1 MKFYCTLTRTK
12 REFTPVTPGAAGIYV
27 CGPTAYNFAH
37 IGNARP
43 YVVFDVLRRWMEYN
57 GYDINFVQNFTDID
71 DKIIARANEQGVDFL
86 DIANKYIREF
96 LTDMERLNVKPATH
110 YPRVSQ
116 EIPGI
121 IALVEHLIETGFAYE
136 VDGTVYFRAP
146 KANNYGKLSKKNI
159 DDLEAGARVEIN
171 SAKEHSSDFVLWKAA
186 KPGEPSWSSPWGEGR
201 PGWHIEC
208 SVMARKYIGDTIDIH
223 AGGEDLMFPHHENE
237 IAQSEAE
244 SDQPF
249 VNYWLHNGML
259 LFENQ
264 KMSKS
269 GGNSFFIRDI
279 AQNFPYPV
287 LRFFILCVHYRSPLN
302 YSEEL
307 LAAAQNGLERIKN
320 CKRAVLEKLAAPD
333 TKYDDNQK
341 NTEVSRFREEFTAA
355 LNDDLNT
362 ANAITAIFDLVK
374 FANKNMADAGRH
386 LLQSISDEIDFMCDI
401 LGIVLD
407 FNNISP
413 EIDPTEI
420 ESLIEQ
426 RNNAKTAKDFALA
439 DEIRAKLTDIGITIK
454 DTREGTTWHYGN

>member
-12 REFTPVTPGAAGIYV
+12 REFEPVVPGVAGIYV
-27 CGPTAYNFAH
+27 CGPTVYNFAH

-43 YVVFDVLRRWMEYN
+43 GVVFDVLRRWLEYN
-57 GYDINFVQNFTDID
+57 GYDVNFVQNFTDID
-71 DKIIARANEQGVDFL
+71 DKIINSANEQGVDFM
-86 DIANKYIREF
+86 DIANKYIQEF
-96 LTDMERLNVKPATH
+96 LTDMEGLNVKPATH

-121 IALVEHLIETGFAYE
+121 IALVRHLIETGFAYE
-136 VDGTVYFRAP
+136 VGGTIYFRAP

-159 DDLEAGARVEIN
+159 DELESGARVEVN
-171 SAKEHSSDFVLWKAA
+171 SDKEHPSDFVLWKAA
-186 KPGEPSWSSPWGEGR
+186 KPGEPSWDSPWGEGR

-244 SDQPF
+244 VDGDF
-249 VNYWLHNGML
+249 VNYWLHNGMI

-269 GGNSFFIRDI
+269 SGNSFLVRDI

-287 LRFFILCVHYRSPLN
+287 LRFFILSVHYRSPLN
-302 YSEEL
+302 FSEEL

-320 CKRAVLEKLAAPD
+320 CKRVVLEKLEIAEPIS
-333 TKYDDNQK
+333 DDGRQIA
-341 NTEVSRFREEFTAA
+341 EIGRFREEFEAA

-374 FANKNMADAGRH
+374 FANKNMTDAGRQF
-386 LLQSISDEIDFMCDI
+386 LQAISDEIDFMCGI

-407 FNNISP
+407 FNSTSP

-420 ESLIEQ
+420 ESLIRQ
-426 RNNAKTAKDFALA
+426 RNDAKAAKDFALA
-439 DEIRAKLTDIGITIK
+439 DEIRAKLTDMDITIK
-454 DTREGTTWHYGN
+454 DSREGTTWHYGR